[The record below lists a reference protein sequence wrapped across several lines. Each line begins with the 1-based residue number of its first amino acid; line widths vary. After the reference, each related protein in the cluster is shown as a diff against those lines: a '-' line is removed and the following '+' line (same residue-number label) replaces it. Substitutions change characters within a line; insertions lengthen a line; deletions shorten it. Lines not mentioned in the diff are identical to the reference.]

1 MSITIDI
8 SDELLEEVGREE
20 VEKEM
25 QEAVRRL
32 ERRQIAREL
41 LHDLD
46 DIDLSN
52 DPAYQKAREEA
63 WVIYTQIHNLAPDG
77 RRKH

>member
-8 SDELLEEVGREE
+8 SDELLAEIGREE

-25 QEAVRRL
+25 QEAVLRL
-32 ERRQIAREL
+32 KRRQIAREL

-52 DPAYQKAREEA
+52 DPAYQKAR
-63 WVIYTQIHNLAPDG
+63 
-77 RRKH
+77 